1 MSNER
6 IKIIDMPKEELVAW
20 IERSE
25 NQRVEIQR
33 DYWTMKKDKDYYKKQ
48 LEYLKTRL
56 RNILND

>member
-25 NQRVEIQR
+25 NQRVKIQR
-33 DYWTMKKDKDYYKKQ
+33 YYLEMNKDRDYYKKQ